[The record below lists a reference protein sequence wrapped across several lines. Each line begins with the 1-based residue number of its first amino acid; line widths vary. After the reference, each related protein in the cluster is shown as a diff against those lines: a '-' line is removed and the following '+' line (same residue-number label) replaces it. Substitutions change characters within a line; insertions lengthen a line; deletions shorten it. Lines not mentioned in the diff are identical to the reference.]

1 MRSDEIK
8 KGVSRA
14 PHRSLLYATGV
25 SKKNIDKPFIAI
37 ASSYTDM
44 VAGHITMR
52 DLERQIERGIHT
64 LALYFFHCLTE

>member
-25 SKKNIDKPFIAI
+25 SPKNIDKPFIGI
-37 ASSYTDM
+37 AS
-44 VAGHITMR
+44 
-52 DLERQIERGIHT
+52 
-64 LALYFFHCLTE
+64 